1 MKRRAF
7 VGLLPSLALAVAAC
21 GDDGATE
28 PAVFSEPAMVEIV
41 SQGFV
46 VATGTTALT
55 SASFTLLPGVEID
68 VEVNFLQDSGVLIT
82 PLPGEFLE
90 VVVDDETVG
99 TFTQDATG
107 AFTGTM
113 KALTLGTTGVVFRY
127 MYGGIGNANAKAS
140 FVSAKF
146 DFIVG

>member
-1 MKRRAF
+1 MKGRVL
-7 VGLLPSLALAVAAC
+7 VGLLPFLALAASAC
-21 GDDGATE
+21 GDDGPTE
-28 PAVFSEPAMVEIV
+28 PEVYSQPAVVEIV

-68 VEVNFLQDSGVLIT
+68 VEVNFLEESGVLIT

-90 VVVDDETVG
+90 VVVDDEAIG
-99 TFTQDATG
+99 SFTQDATG

-113 KALTLGTTGVVFRY
+113 KALTVGTTGVVFRY
-127 MYGGIGNANAKAS
+127 MYGGVANANAKAS

>member
-1 MKRRAF
+1 MMTRRLF
-7 VGLLPSLALAVAAC
+7 GSILSLLALAAC
-21 GDDGATE
+21 GEDGPTDPE
-28 PAVFSEPAMVEIV
+28 IFSQPDLVEIV

-55 SASFTLLPGVEID
+55 SASFTLAPGVEID
-68 VEVNFLQDSGVLIT
+68 VEVNFLDESGVLIT
-82 PLPGEFLE
+82 PLSGEFLE
-90 VVVDDETVG
+90 VIVDDETIG

-113 KALTLGTTGVVFRY
+113 KGLTLGSTGVVFRY
-127 MYGGIGNANAKAS
+127 MYGGVGSPSAKAS
-140 FVSAKF
+140 FVSAEF